1 MHPELTTLRELW
13 QTWVKLGNSI
23 TPEEFDR
30 PSLCADWTIKEVLAH
45 ASQAV
50 DRLDEFAGKPTE
62 LPAEHKNAT
71 SFFNQFNL
79 RPDDAG
85 LVRDMAKKEA
95 QDATA
100 AELIAAFAERGP
112 LAISKADRAGDI
124 VVQTD
129 EGRIHIYDY
138 IRTRTVESVIHLLDV
153 YRPLGRTPEIPA
165 AGLDYTAQVLLGF
178 MDTAE
183 FIEAATGRTD
193 KVLFP
198 VFW

>member
-13 QTWVKLGNSI
+13 QVWVKLGNSL
-23 TPEEFDR
+23 TPADFER
-30 PSLCADWTIKEVLAH
+30 PSLCADWTIKEVFAH

-50 DRLDEFAGKPTE
+50 GRLDEFAGRPTD
-62 LPAEHKNAT
+62 LPIEHKNAT

-79 RPDDAG
+79 RPEDAG

-95 QDATA
+95 QDATV

-112 LAISKADRAGDI
+112 AAIAKADRAGDI

-138 IRTRTVESVIHLLDV
+138 ARTRTVESVIHLLDV
-153 YRPLGRTPEIPA
+153 YRPLGRTPDIPA
-165 AGLDYTAQVLLGF
+165 AGLEYTAQVLLGF
-178 MDTAE
+178 MDLAE
-183 FIEAATGRTD
+183 FIEAATGRIE
-193 KVLFP
+193 KALFP